1 MVDLLGRAGYVKE
14 AENMIES
21 MPLSPDVPAWGALL
35 GACWKHGENEVGERV
50 GRKLVDLDPHCQAS
64 SRCHS
69 QPFKMLIIVGRSILH
84 QFDLPFFKVVISSY
98 FTKNIAS
105 ILR

>member
-14 AENMIES
+14 AEDMIES

-50 GRKLVDLDPHCQAS
+50 GRKLVDLDPH
-64 SRCHS
+64 HDG
-69 QPFKMLIIVGRSILH
+69 FHTMLSNIYAKEGMWQSVN
-84 QFDLPFFKVVISSY
+84 DLRGSMKQRHVPKVSGHTVLELSHPS
-98 FTKNIAS
+98 
-105 ILR
+105 